1 MQILRTSTNPL
12 YLDITWTTLELFFW
26 CLSFQSV
33 WPIIQISSKTI
44 FSIHPDQTENLYIL
58 ESKNTF
64 CIFAKI
70 PYCLTSTTDAVGIV
84 LSLLSSL
91 AFIPRC
97 APFHLLPLSFPSSL
111 LHNDQKEGPFFTWR
125 WRTQKTI
132 KRMAKTAPNPKKVS
146 NVTFA
151 QFNYWVLLTFHAA
164 ETFHPLLSFYDVI

>member
-26 CLSFQSV
+26 RLSFQSV
-33 WPIIQISSKTI
+33 WPIIQFSSKTI
-44 FSIHPDQTENLYIL
+44 FSTHPDQTKNLYNL

-70 PYCLTSTTDAVGIV
+70 PYCLTSTTDDVGIV
-84 LSLLSSL
+84 PSLLSSL

-111 LHNDQKEGPFFTWR
+111 LHNDQKEGPFFTCT
-125 WRTQKTI
+125 WRTQKQYKEWPKLPPTP
-132 KRMAKTAPNPKKVS
+132 KRCQM
-146 NVTFA
+146 
-151 QFNYWVLLTFHAA
+151 LL
-164 ETFHPLLSFYDVI
+164 LLSSTTEYC

>member
-33 WPIIQISSKTI
+33 WPIIQFSSKTI
-44 FSIHPDQTENLYIL
+44 FSTHPDQTEIYTT
-58 ESKNTF
+58 SSPKTP
-64 CIFAKI
+64 FAFLPRSPI
-70 PYCLTSTTDAVGIV
+70 ASHLPPTMGIV
-84 LSLLSSL
+84 PSLLSSL

-111 LHNDQKEGPFFTWR
+111 LHNDQKEGPIFTCGW
-125 WRTQKTI
+125 WTQKQYKEWPKLPPTP
-132 KRMAKTAPNPKKVS
+132 KRFQMLLLLIS
-146 NVTFA
+146 
-151 QFNYWVLLTFHAA
+151 VLLTFHAA